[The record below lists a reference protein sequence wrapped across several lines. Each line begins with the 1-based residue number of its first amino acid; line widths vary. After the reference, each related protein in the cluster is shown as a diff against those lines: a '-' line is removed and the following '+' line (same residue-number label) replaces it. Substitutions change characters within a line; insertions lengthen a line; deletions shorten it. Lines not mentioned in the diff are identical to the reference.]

1 MAQVDI
7 GEAVVGAQER
17 VIGWIE
23 GLIQG
28 LPNFFAA
35 LLVLIAFWLVAR
47 VSSRLVIRPAV
58 RRVSHH
64 PAFTNLVAGTVHFLL
79 LATGLFLA
87 LGVLGLD
94 KTVTSLLA
102 GAGIV
107 GLAIGFAFQSTA
119 ENYLAGVIMAANPPF
134 RIGDIIKSE
143 DYIGVVEHLA
153 LRATVLRTFSGQQVL
168 IPNSAVFNEPVAN
181 FTDRNLRRVDIEV
194 GVAYDDDLEEV
205 RRVTFEA
212 IDAIEHVPGTPVEVF
227 YTTFGD
233 SSINLVARFWVH
245 YHRDFDFLD
254 ARSTA
259 VMRIKAA
266 YDANGIA
273 IPFPIRTL
281 DFGPVGGVSLGDA
294 WQGKA

>member
-47 VSSRLVIRPAV
+47 VSSRLVIRPTV
-58 RRVSHH
+58 RRISHH